1 MKEFIFLI
9 LIFSNIPLA
18 FSQEF
23 PELGVKVE
31 TIADNLEIPWAI
43 TWAPDETIFFTERNG
58 NVKVIKNGLVME
70 KPILSIDVSGGE
82 GGLLGITLDPK
93 FFENHFVYL
102 YFTYSDFLS
111 TKNKVVRYYESNL
124 TLTEDKTVIDNIPGS
139 SVHDG
144 GRIKFGPDGKLYI
157 TTGEAGDPNLSQ
169 DLNSLAGKILRI
181 NSDGTIP
188 EDNPFPHSPVFS
200 YGHRNPQ
207 GLDWDVSGK
216 LVATEHGPTGWRG
229 VAHDEVNLI
238 YPGLNYGWPE
248 TIGSETKSGFVS
260 PILESGNETWAPS
273 GAEFYYGNQIPQ
285 WTGKYF
291 IATLRGNHLHMIDFD
306 LENNQVLSQ
315 EKLFLG
321 NFGRLRD
328 VATGSDGYLYLLTSN
343 QDGRGIPNINDDKIL
358 RIVPIRN
365 INNFEDCMKAGN
377 PIIESYPRQCQS
389 NGKIF
394 VEISESSLEKI
405 PDWVRKIF
413 IWYGQNQISEN
424 ELLDAIKYL
433 IQEKIIIIN

>member
-1 MKEFIFLI
+1 VKEFIFLI

-238 YPGLNYGWPE
+238 YPGLNYGWPK

>member
-1 MKEFIFLI
+1 
-9 LIFSNIPLA
+9 
-18 FSQEF
+18 
-23 PELGVKVE
+23 
-31 TIADNLEIPWAI
+31 
-43 TWAPDETIFFTERNG
+43 
-58 NVKVIKNGLVME
+58 
-70 KPILSIDVSGGE
+70 
-82 GGLLGITLDPK
+82 
-93 FFENHFVYL
+93 
-102 YFTYSDFLS
+102 
-111 TKNKVVRYYESNL
+111 
-124 TLTEDKTVIDNIPGS
+124 
-139 SVHDG
+139 
-144 GRIKFGPDGKLYI
+144 
-157 TTGEAGDPNLSQ
+157 
-169 DLNSLAGKILRI
+169 
-181 NSDGTIP
+181 
-188 EDNPFPHSPVFS
+188 
-200 YGHRNPQ
+200 
-207 GLDWDVSGK
+207 
-216 LVATEHGPTGWRG
+216 
-229 VAHDEVNLI
+229 
-238 YPGLNYGWPE
+238 
-248 TIGSETKSGFVS
+248 
-260 PILESGNETWAPS
+260 
-273 GAEFYYGNQIPQ
+273 
-285 WTGKYF
+285 
-291 IATLRGNHLHMIDFD
+291 MIDFD